1 MRVTSRVPAAT
12 VRDGL
17 KSRMAVTGQATPT
30 RGRKYSLGFE
40 GGFEGPYGL
49 VRDRL
54 AIARQFRMAKQRSF
68 IRQLRSTV

>member
-1 MRVTSRVPAAT
+1 MFGLGPATLALGATDMR
-12 VRDGL
+12 
-17 KSRMAVTGQATPT
+17 K
-30 RGRKYSLGFE
+30 
-40 GGFEGPYGL
+40 GFEGPYGL

>member
-1 MRVTSRVPAAT
+1 
-12 VRDGL
+12 
-17 KSRMAVTGQATPT
+17 MAVTGQATPT